1 MLTEVGTA
9 VGGALSTWGR
19 WAQGDPEAAG
29 AAALSTVAA
38 LGAGGLAAWWRRRRS
53 REGRSR
59 LSMDLPAGTQMQL
72 HLDGEKAD
80 GKA

>member
-9 VGGALSTWGR
+9 VGGTLQAWGR

-38 LGAGGLAAWWRRRRS
+38 LSAGGLAAWWRRRRS
-53 REGRSR
+53 REGRGR
-59 LSMDLPAGTQMQL
+59 MTLDLPPGASLTYVSE
-72 HLDGEKAD
+72 GEK
-80 GKA
+80 GKGA